1 MYGTPEVGECIIMK
15 TPSASTQLTLVP
27 SQGAWEREMA
37 VSPLSAVGI
46 CVSVC
51 LCYELFLA
59 SSSHGR

>member
-1 MYGTPEVGECIIMK
+1 MHYNEN
-15 TPSASTQLTLVP
+15 TQCFYSVNFGA